1 MNVNVNVIGPVS
13 VAELRR
19 KLAKTMIPLPQV
31 VLAKSLKGLSAQF
44 PDFAAVST
52 MTYFSRLS
60 VSRLLELN

>member
-1 MNVNVNVIGPVS
+1 MIVNVIGPVS

-19 KLAKTMIPLPQV
+19 KLAKTIPLPQV

-52 MTYFSRLS
+52 MTYFNKLS